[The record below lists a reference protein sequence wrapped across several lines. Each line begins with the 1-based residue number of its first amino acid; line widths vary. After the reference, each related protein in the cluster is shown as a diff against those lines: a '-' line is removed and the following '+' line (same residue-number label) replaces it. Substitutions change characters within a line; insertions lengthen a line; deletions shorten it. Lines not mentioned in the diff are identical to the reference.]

1 MGGSR
6 SLRLLVGT
14 VAATA
19 MIIGSATI
27 AGSDAPTKR
36 QVVVNQPPGSPPTFE
51 VTGLS
56 GTLAAD
62 TYKLGF
68 ANNSPVA
75 PHVLVVVTNL
85 PPGVTDLAS
94 FRNVV
99 DAVETGQ
106 MEPPPDSFVGAVFS
120 KAGQDHQK
128 LFDMSEPGAYGYF
141 CPIRTPDGTTG
152 HYDMGFIGLFTVV

>member
-6 SLRLLVGT
+6 LVRLLVGT
-14 VAATA
+14 IAATA
-19 MIIGSATI
+19 MVIGSATI

-36 QVVVNQPPGSPPTFE
+36 DVVVTDLPGSPLRFS
-51 VTGLS
+51 VAGLS

-68 ANNSPVA
+68 VNDSAFA
-75 PHVLVVVTNL
+75 PHVLLVVTNL

-120 KAGQDHQK
+120 KAGQDHQRQ
-128 LFDMSEPGAYGYF
+128 FDMSEPGTYGYF
-141 CPIRTPDGTTG
+141 CPIRTPSDVG
-152 HYDMGFIGLFTVV
+152 HYDMGFIGLFTVA